1 MNDIH
6 LVVLSGV
13 DSFRISF
20 NLFVHLCSE
29 KIRKVSIRDQIN
41 FLEKQDPFATG
52 NTQ

>member
-20 NLFVHLCSE
+20 NLFGHHCYE
-29 KIRKVSIRDQIN
+29 KIRKVSIRVQIN
-41 FLEKQDPFATG
+41 FLEKQDRFTT
-52 NTQ
+52 NLS